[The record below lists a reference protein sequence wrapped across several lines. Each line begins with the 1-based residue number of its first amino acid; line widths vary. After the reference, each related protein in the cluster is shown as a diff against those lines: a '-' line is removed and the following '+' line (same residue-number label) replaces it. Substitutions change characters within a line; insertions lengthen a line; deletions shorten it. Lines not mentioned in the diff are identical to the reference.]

1 MPLAVALLLGHAIWP
16 AAATLTRHEV
26 FLTWARQQGL
36 RLGPVCIAPSTLG
49 GVGVFAERDIA
60 LGEMVFAVPKR
71 LHVGLKAAL
80 DDPRC
85 GAEFESR
92 VEDGNALGVL
102 CAFLAKEALCS
113 DGAFKP
119 YIDTLD
125 LTVASPDYVQFWT
138 EEEVDLLSGTAAYQI
153 ALDVRAEA
161 EDVVRFALSLAS
173 LSSCVHQDLSA
184 RGLPMDAAVVEER
197 IATCVRRAHAAV
209 LSRSF
214 DDLSDFGAREMIP
227 LLDLLQHGKPPSVQ
241 HRTKGSEDFEQTVD
255 WMEWDD
261 GDGGDEWEEA
271 ALSEPCLVARTRLPV
286 ATGEELFNFYGD
298 HPHFVFAM
306 HYGFVPKVG
315 VHASGPA
322 SVHQMGTCVLNL
334 EGVAAKMGRT
344 MGPAIALAAQSRAL
358 ELSDDWIPWT
368 PDDLNAH
375 DDAYQGG
382 SGMEPAPIEV
392 EDGHTFLAHVLAD
405 AALWMR
411 LPKLT
416 FFMCDELIELAISEA
431 EAGRLPSNQYGAAA
445 LVVCARL
452 CALDERT
459 LEAVGGQ
466 QNDPNEQLEAMF
478 RQLLDSEDG
487 RLSAEN
493 DWLAATLLRE
503 AARERLAA
511 CQDPHG
517 RLSQAMMTARE
528 AGGAPAP
535 REACVRLAREVR
547 EVEVLVLERL
557 VHGDVA
563 ERMFTTPEMRLN
575 RAAHTQT

>member
-1 MPLAVALLLGHAIWP
+1 
-16 AAATLTRHEV
+16 
-26 FLTWARQQGL
+26 
-36 RLGPVCIAPSTLG
+36 
-49 GVGVFAERDIA
+49 
-60 LGEMVFAVPKR
+60 
-71 LHVGLKAAL
+71 
-80 DDPRC
+80 
-85 GAEFESR
+85 
-92 VEDGNALGVL
+92 
-102 CAFLAKEALCS
+102 
-113 DGAFKP
+113 
-119 YIDTLD
+119 
-125 LTVASPDYVQFWT
+125 
-138 EEEVDLLSGTAAYQI
+138 
-153 ALDVRAEA
+153 
-161 EDVVRFALSLAS
+161 
-173 LSSCVHQDLSA
+173 
-184 RGLPMDAAVVEER
+184 
-197 IATCVRRAHAAV
+197 
-209 LSRSF
+209 
-214 DDLSDFGAREMIP
+214 
-227 LLDLLQHGKPPSVQ
+227 
-241 HRTKGSEDFEQTVD
+241 
-255 WMEWDD
+255 
-261 GDGGDEWEEA
+261 
-271 ALSEPCLVARTRLPV
+271 
-286 ATGEELFNFYGD
+286 
-298 HPHFVFAM
+298 M

-411 LPKLT
+411 LPELT

-466 QNDPNEQLEAMF
+466 QTDPNEQLEVWARPLPRVRMQVLTTAPTSPQAMF

-493 DWLAATLLRE
+493 DWLAASLLRE
-503 AARERLAA
+503 AARERLAV
-511 CQDPHG
+511 CHEPHG